1 MSVPSSSGRGTS
13 PAAGGANGA
22 ALPAN
27 ASRAGDGNGAL
38 PGLSRRSVLFIIGAL
53 VLGMLLAALDQTI
66 LSTPLPTILGDL
78 RRRSHIARRIR
89 AFLLANPVST
99 HLCVKRP

>member
-53 VLGMLLAALDQTI
+53 MLGMLLAALDQTI
-66 LSTPLPTILGDL
+66 VSTALPTIVGDL
-78 RRRSHIARRIR
+78 RGGSHIA
-89 AFLLANPVST
+89 
-99 HLCVKRP
+99 